1 MANSLFVDEERPEE
15 RARGLWWRLS
25 GVLVLTWAVFGVVS
39 FATYSWKD
47 IAFQMAPPNRPPA
60 NGLGMAGAGYAYGL
74 FMVFGAGAWLWTVW
88 PLLAGGL
95 MVCGRPLRWR
105 PLGMALATVGAC
117 GLTQAAGGALGRWA
131 GPAGVN
137 IGGDVGGRLG
147 ELLLDRGLEPW
158 LGGLGAGVLLGVL
171 LVGGLVVAI
180 GPRVLLEGFY
190 SARAYHA
197 ERRRLRLD
205 QESLLAEE
213 QDRLTRAMEKQ
224 NRVRDKE
231 EARRLREAEREA
243 ARLAREAQR
252 QARDTEREEIRQARE
267 EAARVAQEK
276 RDELF
281 EAQRRAITDEAER
294 KARRGPAAEPPPAE
308 RAPEPE
314 AAVIPADYRLPAS
327 DLLQPPPPFVATADN
342 TEEQGR
348 VIAETLAQ
356 FDIPVKI
363 TAVIRG
369 PVITRYELLPA
380 PGIRV
385 NKITS
390 YSDNLQMALRAV
402 SIRILTPIPGQGV
415 MGIEVPNGSSRI
427 VAIREVVES
436 TAWKRACGSMALPLL
451 LGKDVAGEELI
462 VDLAKMPHLLIAG
475 ATGSGKSACINS
487 LLTGLL
493 LARKPDEMRLLLVDP
508 KMVEF
513 MPYAEL
519 PHLVVPVI
527 TDPKKVAMSLQWAIS
542 EMSRRLK
549 LFSRVG
555 VRNIGDFNLRDRAVQ
570 TSFLDGDEVA
580 PDPIPERLPYIVI
593 LIDEMAD
600 LMLVAQAEIE
610 NRIARLAQLS
620 RAAGIHMILAT
631 QRPSVNVITG
641 TIKANFPG
649 RIAFQVAQKVDS
661 RTILDAG
668 GADALI
674 GRGDMLF
681 LNPSGSNLIR
691 AQGAWVADDEV
702 RKVVSFLKAQG
713 KPIYESAI
721 KDRLDKVADAE
732 PGDEFEEGGAGDAV
746 TGDGDA
752 DADGQLLKQALVI
765 IRETRRATTSSLQ
778 RRLRIG
784 YNRAARLM
792 DELEQQG
799 YIGPANGNDP
809 REILVDLDGE
819 MPDSGNDG

>member
-1 MANSLFVDEERPEE
+1 MANPLFIDEDHPET
-15 RARGLWWRLS
+15 RVRGLVWRLS
-25 GVLVLTWAVFGVVS
+25 GVLVLIWAVFGMVS
-39 FATYSWKD
+39 LATYSWRD
-47 IAFQMAPPNRPPA
+47 IPRQMAPPHQPVA
-60 NGLGMAGAGYAYGL
+60 NSLGIAGAWHGYAFL
-74 FMVFGAGAWLWTVW
+74 MLFGAAAWLWTLW
-88 PLLAGGL
+88 PLVAGGL

-105 PLGMALATVGAC
+105 PAGMAVTTAAAC
-117 GLTQAAGGALGRWA
+117 GLLQRLRGLFERWA
-131 GPAGVN
+131 GPDGVN
-137 IGGDVGGRLG
+137 IGGDPGGRIG
-147 ELLLDRGLEPW
+147 TWIADRCLDPW
-158 LGGLGAGVLLGVL
+158 LGGLGSGTVLGGLL
-171 LVGGLVVAI
+171 LVGFVLIV
-180 GPRVLLEGFY
+180 GPRTITEGLY
-190 SARAYHA
+190 NWQACRV
-197 ERRRLRLD
+197 ERRRRRLD
-205 QESLLAEE
+205 EETLLAEE
-213 QDRLTRAMEKQ
+213 QALLGREMSRQTRARE
-224 NRVRDKE
+224 KE
-231 EARRLREAEREA
+231 EARRRREEDREQA
-243 ARLAREAQR
+243 LLAREAQR
-252 QARDTEREEIRQARE
+252 RARESGREELQREREQATRE
-267 EAARVAQEK
+267 AQAK

-281 EAQRRAITDEAER
+281 ENQRRTIEKEQ
-294 KARRGPAAEPPPAE
+294 KVRRGDSDLEMAAQTPPPSSLPTHFQLPS
-308 RAPEPE
+308 PE
-314 AAVIPADYRLPAS
+314 
-327 DLLQPPPPFVATADN
+327 LLKTPPPFVPVADD

-348 VIAETLAQ
+348 VIVETLEQ
-356 FDIPVKI
+356 FGIPVRI

-369 PVITRYELLPA
+369 PVITRYEILPA

-385 NKITS
+385 NKVTT

-415 MGIEVPNGSSRI
+415 MGIEVPNSKARI
-427 VAIREVVES
+427 VTLREVVES
-436 TAWKRACGSMALPLL
+436 GAWRRVSGTMALPLL

-475 ATGSGKSACINS
+475 ATGSGKSACINAI
-487 LLTGLL
+487 LAGLL
-493 LARKPDEMRLLLVDP
+493 MARKPNEMRLLLVDP

-542 EMSRRLK
+542 EMNRRLK
-549 LFSRVG
+549 MFSRIG
-555 VRNIGDFNLRDRAVQ
+555 VRNISDFNSRERIVQ
-570 TSFLDGDEVA
+570 ASFLDGDEVVTDA
-580 PDPIPERLPYIVI
+580 IPERLPYIVI

-610 NRIARLAQLS
+610 NRIARLAQLC

-674 GRGDMLF
+674 GQGDMLF
-681 LNPSGSNLIR
+681 LNPSGSNLVR
-691 AQGAWVADDEV
+691 AQGAWVTDSEV
-702 RKVVSFLKAQG
+702 RSIVAFLRNQG
-713 KPIYESAI
+713 APTYEASI
-721 KDRLDKVADAE
+721 KDRLDKVADSE
-732 PGDEFEEGGAGDAV
+732 PGDEFEAGAN
-746 TGDGDA
+746 GDGTGA
-752 DADGQLLKQALVI
+752 EEDADGQLIKQALVI

-792 DELEQQG
+792 DELEQRG

-809 REILVDLDGE
+809 REILVDLEDGI
-819 MPDSGNDG
+819 PDTGKPE